1 MAVPSNDRPYMPGY
15 GIKGPSEGTGLLPW
29 AWATERL
36 ASARNYWLSTTTP
49 AGAPHA
55 MPVWAVWLD
64 DRLWFSSSLGSRKI
78 RNLTADPR
86 CTLTTENADD
96 PVIVEG
102 TGEIITALEPRVR
115 FLTASNA
122 KYQMTLE
129 IDFLD
134 PEVNATVA
142 VRPLRAFGMVHGD
155 FTGSPTRWSFPR

>member
-1 MAVPSNDRPYMPGY
+1 MTSRREVGTSRRLPPLWADGACPRFVGLPCHDAIQEVRAVAVPSNDRPYMPGY

-86 CTLTTENADD
+86 CT
-96 PVIVEG
+96 
-102 TGEIITALEPRVR
+102 
-115 FLTASNA
+115 
-122 KYQMTLE
+122 
-129 IDFLD
+129 
-134 PEVNATVA
+134 
-142 VRPLRAFGMVHGD
+142 
-155 FTGSPTRWSFPR
+155 